1 MLVRFLF
8 FLRSHIVLC
17 ACVNARAC
25 AYVFC
30 FFYFGEGIVRG
41 SRRARVIRSK
51 GAMNF
56 EFEREIGFINSQP
69 SLAECLTSFPAV
81 LESFQT
87 SSIKESTVIP
97 PPFEHTIP
105 SLSPCTGSQPRPTA
119 RSQQNRGTSATNGL
133 QTHHRAAQ
141 QPCPPGQ
148 APAPAAATTAGP
160 LAHEF
165 PWMKEKKSSKKC
177 PKPGNSSN
185 GAGSIIPP
193 ASSSPSPTA
202 SGYAST
208 GIESPTDPGQAALDA
223 GGAGSRRLRT
233 AYTNTQLLE
242 LEKEFHFN
250 KYLCRP
256 RRVEIAALLDLT
268 ERQVKV
274 WFQNRRMKHKR
285 QTTHHRDGGGGGPES
300 SDPGGFEPLEGADA
314 SSPYSSQPL
323 EASGTGEA
331 SSESESGS
339 GNPSSAAYTA
349 DSGDNTQPTPEERG
363 GLSRPQ
369 LPGASGSSDAT
380 TAHHS
385 PPDPGLIQLNEPG
398 SATAPASDPS
408 FPEQQDSSI
417 TSSSAPSASSA
428 LPDLTF
434 FAGDACLSPSLQSS
448 LDSPVDFS
456 EEDFDLFTSTL
467 CTIDLQHLNF

>member
-1 MLVRFLF
+1 
-8 FLRSHIVLC
+8 
-17 ACVNARAC
+17 
-25 AYVFC
+25 
-30 FFYFGEGIVRG
+30 
-41 SRRARVIRSK
+41 
-51 GAMNF
+51 MNF

-105 SLSPCTGSQPRPTA
+105 SLSPCTASQPRPAA
-119 RSQQNRGTSATNGL
+119 RSQQNRRTSVTNGL
-133 QTHHRAAQ
+133 QTHHRGAQ
-141 QPCPPGQ
+141 QPCPAGQTPG
-148 APAPAAATTAGP
+148 PATATPAGP

-177 PKPGNSSN
+177 SKPGSSSN
-185 GAGSIIPP
+185 GGGSIIPP

-202 SGYAST
+202 SGYASA
-208 GIESPTDPGQAALDA
+208 GIESPTDPSQAGLDC

-285 QTTHHRDGGGGGPES
+285 QTTHGGGGGLGGHES

-331 SSESESGS
+331 TSDAEPGS
-339 GNPSSAAYTA
+339 CNPSSASAYAT
-349 DSGDNTQPTPEERG
+349 DSGDNAQPTPEKG
-363 GLSRPQ
+363 GRLSRAERPP
-369 LPGASGSSDAT
+369 LPAVSGSSDAAAA
-380 TAHHS
+380 AHHS
-385 PPDPGLIQLNEPG
+385 PPAFTATDSAENLALMQLSEAVN
-398 SATAPASDPS
+398 APPAAAASDPS
-408 FPEQQDSSI
+408 LDSSI
-417 TSSSAPSASSA
+417 TSALPPPAASSSSTA

-434 FAGDACLSPSLQSS
+434 FSGDACLSPSLQSS

>member
-1 MLVRFLF
+1 
-8 FLRSHIVLC
+8 
-17 ACVNARAC
+17 
-25 AYVFC
+25 
-30 FFYFGEGIVRG
+30 
-41 SRRARVIRSK
+41 
-51 GAMNF
+51 MNF

-105 SLSPCTGSQPRPTA
+105 SLSPCTASQPR
-119 RSQQNRGTSATNGL
+119 S
-133 QTHHRAAQ
+133 

-148 APAPAAATTAGP
+148 APAPVTATSAGP

-177 PKPGNSSN
+177 PKPGNSSS
-185 GAGSIIPP
+185 GGGSIIPP

-202 SGYAST
+202 SGY
-208 GIESPTDPGQAALDA
+208 GCDHLQAGLDA

-331 SSESESGS
+331 SSEGEPGG
-339 GNPSSAAYTA
+339 GNPSSAAASTAYTN
-349 DSGDNTQPTPEERG
+349 DSGDNAQPTPEEG
-363 GLSRPQ
+363 GRASRPERPP
-369 LPGASGSSDAT
+369 LPGAPGSSDSAA
-380 TAHHS
+380 AHHS
-385 PPDPGLIQLNEPG
+385 PPAFSEAG
-398 SATAPASDPS
+398 PAAAAAASEAS
-408 FPEQQDSSI
+408 FPEQRDSSV
-417 TSSSAPSASSA
+417 TSAASSAPPAASSSSS
-428 LPDLTF
+428 LSDLAF

>member
-1 MLVRFLF
+1 
-8 FLRSHIVLC
+8 
-17 ACVNARAC
+17 
-25 AYVFC
+25 
-30 FFYFGEGIVRG
+30 
-41 SRRARVIRSK
+41 
-51 GAMNF
+51 MNF

-105 SLSPCTGSQPRPTA
+105 SLSPCAASQPRPA
-119 RSQQNRGTSATNGL
+119 VRSQQNRRTSATNGL
-133 QTHHRAAQ
+133 QTHHRVPQ
-141 QPCPPGQ
+141 QSCPPGQ
-148 APAPAAATTAGP
+148 APASATATPAVP

-177 PKPGNSSN
+177 AKPGSSSN
-185 GAGSIIPP
+185 GGGSVIPP

-202 SGYAST
+202 SGYASA
-208 GIESPTDPGQAALDA
+208 GIESPTDPSQAGLD
-223 GGAGSRRLRT
+223 GGAAGSRRLRT

-285 QTTHHRDGGGGGPES
+285 QTTHHRDGGGGGHES
-300 SDPGGFEPLEGADA
+300 SESGGFEPLEGADA

-331 SSESESGS
+331 SDGEAGS
-339 GNPSSAAYTA
+339 SNPSSTAAHTA
-349 DSGDNTQPTPEERG
+349 HTDDSGDNAQPTPEEG
-363 GLSRPQ
+363 GRVSRPKRPPM
-369 LPGASGSSDAT
+369 PGASGSSDAAAT
-380 TAHHS
+380 HTSSPAFTAKTS
-385 PPDPGLIQLNEPG
+385 ADNPSLMQLSEAG
-398 SATAPASDPS
+398 STAAAEPS
-408 FPEQQDSSI
+408 FPEQRDPAV
-417 TSSSAPSASSA
+417 TSSSAPPAGALSSSA
-428 LPDLTF
+428 LSDLTF

>member
-1 MLVRFLF
+1 
-8 FLRSHIVLC
+8 
-17 ACVNARAC
+17 
-25 AYVFC
+25 
-30 FFYFGEGIVRG
+30 
-41 SRRARVIRSK
+41 
-51 GAMNF
+51 MNF

-69 SLAECLTSFPAV
+69 SLAECLTSFPAA

-105 SLSPCTGSQPRPTA
+105 SLSPCTTSQPRPLP
-119 RSQQNRGTSATNGL
+119 G
-133 QTHHRAAQ
+133 
-141 QPCPPGQ
+141 PPGQ
-148 APAPAAATTAGP
+148 APASVTATPAGP

-177 PKPGNSSN
+177 PNL
-185 GAGSIIPP
+185 IYTP
-193 ASSSPSPTA
+193 ALCCSALHTLPSYP
-202 SGYAST
+202 SQG
-208 GIESPTDPGQAALDA
+208 LDG

-285 QTTHHRDGGGGGPES
+285 QTTHHRDGGVGSHES

-323 EASGTGEA
+323 EASGTGNA
-331 SSESESGS
+331 TLKAESDDS
-339 GNPSSAAYTA
+339 SSAAAATA
-349 DSGDNTQPTPEERG
+349 YANDRGDNALPTPEEVGR
-363 GLSRPQ
+363 LSRPP
-369 LPGASGSSDAT
+369 LPGESGYPDRAAT
-380 TAHHS
+380 HHS
-385 PPDPGLIQLNEPG
+385 PPPYIVTNSPDNP
-398 SATAPASDPS
+398 
-408 FPEQQDSSI
+408 
-417 TSSSAPSASSA
+417 A
-428 LPDLTF
+428 LPDLAF

>member
-1 MLVRFLF
+1 
-8 FLRSHIVLC
+8 
-17 ACVNARAC
+17 
-25 AYVFC
+25 
-30 FFYFGEGIVRG
+30 
-41 SRRARVIRSK
+41 
-51 GAMNF
+51 MNF

-105 SLSPCTGSQPRPTA
+105 SLSPCAASQPRPAA
-119 RSQQNRGTSATNGL
+119 RSQQHRRTSVANGF
-133 QTHHRAAQ
+133 QTHHRGAQ
-141 QPCPPGQ
+141 QPCPGGQ
-148 APAPAAATTAGP
+148 PPAPAGP

-165 PWMKEKKSSKKC
+165 PWMKEKKSSKKS
-177 PKPGNSSN
+177 PKPGGGGFSGGCCVIST
-185 GAGSIIPP
+185 
-193 ASSSPSPTA
+193 ASSSLSPTA
-202 SGYAST
+202 SGYMSA
-208 GIESPTDPGQAALDA
+208 GIESPTGRPEPG
-223 GGAGSRRLRT
+223 GCGRRRRRSRRLRT

-285 QTTHHRDGGGGGPES
+285 QTTHHRDGGGHES
-300 SDPGGFEPLEGADA
+300 GEFEPLEGADA

-323 EASGTGEA
+323 EAPGTGEEEEETAAA
-331 SSESESGS
+331 SDSEAGS
-339 GNPSSAAYTA
+339 CNPSSAAYA
-349 DSGDNTQPTPEERG
+349 HDSGDNAQPTPEEG
-363 GLSRPQ
+363 GWPSRAARPPQ
-369 LPGASGSSDAT
+369 PAVSGPSDAADLPGLMQLVEAEGGSFSEHRD
-380 TAHHS
+380 S
-385 PPDPGLIQLNEPG
+385 SVS
-398 SATAPASDPS
+398 SAESCAPAAA
-408 FPEQQDSSI
+408 
-417 TSSSAPSASSA
+417 SSSSSSSSLA
-428 LPDLTF
+428 LPDLAF

-467 CTIDLQHLNF
+467 CNIDLQHLNF

>member
-1 MLVRFLF
+1 
-8 FLRSHIVLC
+8 
-17 ACVNARAC
+17 
-25 AYVFC
+25 
-30 FFYFGEGIVRG
+30 
-41 SRRARVIRSK
+41 
-51 GAMNF
+51 MNF

-105 SLSPCTGSQPRPTA
+105 SLSPCTASQPRPAA
-119 RSQQNRGTSATNGL
+119 RSQQNRRTSVSNGL
-133 QTHHRAAQ
+133 QTHHRGAQ
-141 QPCPPGQ
+141 QPCPAGQ
-148 APAPAAATTAGP
+148 PPAPAAAAPAGP

-165 PWMKEKKSSKKC
+165 PWMKEKKSAKKC
-177 PKPGNSSN
+177 PKPGSGSS
-185 GAGSIIPP
+185 GGGSIIPN

-202 SGYAST
+202 SGYASA
-208 GIESPTDPGQAALDA
+208 GIESPTDPSLDG
-223 GGAGSRRLRT
+223 GGAASRRLRT

-285 QTTHHRDGGGGGPES
+285 QTTPHRDGGGHES
-300 SDPGGFEPLEGADA
+300 SEFEPLEGADA

-323 EASGTGEA
+323 EASGTGEVA
-331 SSESESGS
+331 SDGEAGS
-339 GNPSSAAYTA
+339 CNPSSAAYA
-349 DSGDNTQPTPEERG
+349 NDSGDNAQPTPEEG
-363 GLSRPQ
+363 GRPGRPERPP
-369 LPGASGSSDAT
+369 LPGASGSSDAAAT
-380 TAHHS
+380 NSA
-385 PPDPGLIQLNEPG
+385 DIPGLMQLGEAG
-398 SATAPASDPS
+398 LAAAAAAASEPS
-408 FPEQQDSSI
+408 FSEQRDSCG
-417 TSSSAPSASSA
+417 SSAESAAAAAAAAASTA

-448 LDSPVDFS
+448 LDSPVDFN

>member
-1 MLVRFLF
+1 
-8 FLRSHIVLC
+8 
-17 ACVNARAC
+17 
-25 AYVFC
+25 
-30 FFYFGEGIVRG
+30 
-41 SRRARVIRSK
+41 
-51 GAMNF
+51 MNF

-105 SLSPCTGSQPRPTA
+105 SLSPCAASQPRPAA
-119 RSQQNRGTSATNGL
+119 RSQHNRRTSVANGI
-133 QTHHRAAQ
+133 QAQHRAAQ
-141 QPCPPGQ
+141 QPCPPSQ
-148 APAPAAATTAGP
+148 APSAAAGAAAAAP
-160 LAHEF
+160 EF

-177 PKPGNSSN
+177 TKPGGGGGGGTGTGGG
-185 GAGSIIPP
+185 GAGGGAVISS

-202 SGYAST
+202 SGYPST
-208 GIESPTDPGQAALDA
+208 AIESPTDPSQAGLDG

-285 QTTHHRDGGGGGPES
+285 QTTHHRDGSGGGGGGHES
-300 SDPGGFEPLEGADA
+300 GDPGGFEPLEGADA

-331 SSESESGS
+331 ESEGELAGG
-339 GNPSSAAYTA
+339 GNPSSAAYA
-349 DSGDNTQPTPEERG
+349 GDSGDNAQPTPPEEEG
-363 GLSRPQ
+363 GGGPLSLPERPP
-369 LPGASGSSDAT
+369 LLGASGPSDAVVGG
-380 TAHHS
+380 HHHHHHHQQQQQHHRVTNS
-385 PPDPGLIQLNEPG
+385 TESGLLRLG
-398 SATAPASDPS
+398 DADDPS
-408 FPEQQDSSI
+408 SFAEQRDPTTTI
-417 TSSSAPSASSA
+417 IPTSSSTTTTASSSTTSSSSSA
-428 LPDLTF
+428 LSDLAL

>member
-1 MLVRFLF
+1 
-8 FLRSHIVLC
+8 
-17 ACVNARAC
+17 
-25 AYVFC
+25 
-30 FFYFGEGIVRG
+30 
-41 SRRARVIRSK
+41 
-51 GAMNF
+51 MNF

-105 SLSPCTGSQPRPTA
+105 SLSPCTASQPRPTA
-119 RSQQNRGTSATNGL
+119 RSQQNRRTSTNNGL
-133 QTHHRAAQ
+133 QTHHRATQ
-141 QPCPPGQ
+141 HPCPPGQ
-148 APAPAAATTAGP
+148 VPGPATANSTGP

-177 PKPGNSSN
+177 PKPGNGSSSG
-185 GAGSIIPP
+185 GAIIPT
-193 ASSSPSPTA
+193 ASSSPSPAA
-202 SGYAST
+202 SGYASA
-208 GIESPTDPGQAALDA
+208 GIESPTDPNQAGLDS

-285 QTTHHRDGGGGGPES
+285 QTTHHREGGGAHES
-300 SDPGGFEPLEGADA
+300 GDPGGFEPLEGADA
-314 SSPYSSQPL
+314 CSPYSSQPL
-323 EASGTGEA
+323 EASGTGGA
-331 SSESESGS
+331 SSDGEP
-339 GNPSSAAYTA
+339 GNSNSSSAAAASISTSYA
-349 DSGDNTQPTPEERG
+349 NDNRDNAQPTPEEG
-363 GLSRPQ
+363 ICLSHPEAQ
-369 LPGASGSSDAT
+369 PLPVASGPSDTPATHRSPSSFTPTPTADNPRTMRLEEAGRGASAAAAGAVSV
-380 TAHHS
+380 
-385 PPDPGLIQLNEPG
+385 PDGTF
-398 SATAPASDPS
+398 S
-408 FPEQQDSSI
+408 EQQDSSI
-417 TSSSAPSASSA
+417 TTTAISASSA
-428 LPDLTF
+428 APAASSSLSTSSTTSSLPDLNF
-434 FAGDACLSPSLQSS
+434 FAGDSCLQISDALSPSLQSS

>member
-1 MLVRFLF
+1 MLKKRML
-8 FLRSHIVLC
+8 
-17 ACVNARAC
+17 
-25 AYVFC
+25 YC
-30 FFYFGEGIVRG
+30 FPFE
-41 SRRARVIRSK
+41 

-105 SLSPCTGSQPRPTA
+105 SFNPCTASQPRPAA
-119 RSQQNRGTSATNGL
+119 RSQQNRRASATNGL
-133 QTHHRAAQ
+133 QTHHGAAQ
-141 QPCPPGQ
+141 QPYTTGH
-148 APAPAAATTAGP
+148 APAPATVTPTGP
-160 LAHEF
+160 IAHEF
-165 PWMKEKKSSKKC
+165 PWMKEKKSYKKC
-177 PKPGNSSN
+177 PKPGSNSS
-185 GAGSIIPP
+185 GTGSIIPP
-193 ASSSPSPTA
+193 
-202 SGYAST
+202 
-208 GIESPTDPGQAALDA
+208 QAGLDA

-268 ERQVKV
+268 ERQVKR
-274 WFQNRRMKHKR
+274 QN
-285 QTTHHRDGGGGGPES
+285 THHRDGSGGSHES
-300 SDPGGFEPLEGADA
+300 SDTGGFEPLEGADA

-323 EASGTGEA
+323 EASGTGETA
-331 SSESESGS
+331 SEGEPGG
-339 GNPSSAAYTA
+339 GNPSSAAYA
-349 DSGDNTQPTPEERG
+349 NDSGDNAQPTLEEGGRLSIPERSP
-363 GLSRPQ
+363 LFT
-369 LPGASGSSDAT
+369 ASGCSDSA
-380 TAHHS
+380 AARHS
-385 PPDPGLIQLNEPG
+385 PPALAVTNSADNPGLMQLRESVPG
-398 SATAPASDPS
+398 LTAA
-408 FPEQQDSSI
+408 PEQQNSSI
-417 TSSSAPSASSA
+417 TPTASSAPSAVSSSST
-428 LPDLTF
+428 LPDITF
-434 FAGDACLSPSLQSS
+434 FAGDACLSPSLQST

>member
-1 MLVRFLF
+1 
-8 FLRSHIVLC
+8 
-17 ACVNARAC
+17 
-25 AYVFC
+25 
-30 FFYFGEGIVRG
+30 
-41 SRRARVIRSK
+41 
-51 GAMNF
+51 MNF

-105 SLSPCTGSQPRPTA
+105 SFSPCT
-119 RSQQNRGTSATNGL
+119 AT
-133 QTHHRAAQ
+133 AQ
-141 QPCPPGQ
+141 QPYTTGQ
-148 APAPAAATTAGP
+148 APAPATVTPTGP
-160 LAHEF
+160 IAHEF
-165 PWMKEKKSSKKC
+165 PWMKEKKSYKKC
-177 PKPGNSSN
+177 PKPGNNSS
-185 GAGSIIPP
+185 GTGSIIPP
-193 ASSSPSPTA
+193 ASSSPSSTA
-202 SGYAST
+202 SGVYSYP
-208 GIESPTDPGQAALDA
+208 SQAGLDA

-285 QTTHHRDGGGGGPES
+285 QNTHGSGGSHES
-300 SDPGGFEPLEGADA
+300 SDTGGFEPLEGADA

-323 EASGTGEA
+323 EASGTGETA
-331 SSESESGS
+331 SEEEPGG
-339 GNPSSAAYTA
+339 GNPSSAAYA
-349 DSGDNTQPTPEERG
+349 NDSGDNAQPTPEEGDR
-363 GLSRPQ
+363 LSIPERPP
-369 LPGASGSSDAT
+369 LFTASGCSDSAT
-380 TAHHS
+380 ARHS
-385 PPDPGLIQLNEPG
+385 PPALAVTNSADNPGLMQLSESVPG
-398 SATAPASDPS
+398 LTAA
-408 FPEQQDSSI
+408 PEQQDSSI
-417 TSSSAPSASSA
+417 TPTASSAPSAVSSSST

-434 FAGDACLSPSLQSS
+434 FAGDPCLSPSLQST

>member
-1 MLVRFLF
+1 
-8 FLRSHIVLC
+8 
-17 ACVNARAC
+17 
-25 AYVFC
+25 
-30 FFYFGEGIVRG
+30 
-41 SRRARVIRSK
+41 
-51 GAMNF
+51 MNF

-105 SLSPCTGSQPRPTA
+105 SLSPCTASQPRPTA
-119 RSQQNRGTSATNGL
+119 RSQQNRRTSTHNNGL
-133 QTHHRAAQ
+133 QTHHRATQ
-141 QPCPPGQ
+141 NPCPTGQVPG
-148 APAPAAATTAGP
+148 PATSTSTGP

-177 PKPGNSSN
+177 SKPGNSSSSG
-185 GAGSIIPP
+185 GAIIPT
-193 ASSSPSPTA
+193 ASSSPSPAA
-202 SGYAST
+202 SGYASA
-208 GIESPTDPGQAALDA
+208 GIDSPTDPNQAGLDC

-285 QTTHHRDGGGGGPES
+285 QTTHHREGGGAHES
-300 SDPGGFEPLEGADA
+300 GDPGGFEPLEGADA

-323 EASGTGEA
+323 EASGTGGA
-331 SSESESGS
+331 SSDGEP
-339 GNPSSAAYTA
+339 GNSNSSSAAAVSISTSYA
-349 DSGDNTQPTPEERG
+349 NDNRDNAQPTPEEG
-363 GLSRPQ
+363 GCLSHPETQPLPVASGPSDTPATRQSPSSFTPTPTADNPRTMQ
-369 LPGASGSSDAT
+369 LEEAGQGASAAAAAAGAVSL
-380 TAHHS
+380 
-385 PPDPGLIQLNEPG
+385 PDGAFSER
-398 SATAPASDPS
+398 
-408 FPEQQDSSI
+408 QDSSI
-417 TSSSAPSASSA
+417 TTTAISASSSAPAVSSSLSNSSTASS
-428 LPDLTF
+428 LPDLNF
-434 FAGDACLSPSLQSS
+434 FAGDSCLQISDALSPSLQSS

>member
-1 MLVRFLF
+1 
-8 FLRSHIVLC
+8 
-17 ACVNARAC
+17 
-25 AYVFC
+25 
-30 FFYFGEGIVRG
+30 
-41 SRRARVIRSK
+41 
-51 GAMNF
+51 MNF

-105 SLSPCTGSQPRPTA
+105 SLSPCTASQPRPAA
-119 RSQQNRGTSATNGL
+119 RSQQNRRTSASNGL

-148 APAPAAATTAGP
+148 APAPATATPAGP

-177 PKPGNSSN
+177 PKPGSSSS
-185 GAGSIIPP
+185 GGGSIIPP

-202 SGYAST
+202 SGYASA
-208 GIESPTDPGQAALDA
+208 GIESPTDPSQAGLD
-223 GGAGSRRLRT
+223 GGAAGSRRLRT

-285 QTTHHRDGGGGGPES
+285 QTHHRDGGHEPG
-300 SDPGGFEPLEGADA
+300 DPGGFEPLEGADA

-331 SSESESGS
+331 TPDGEPGSS
-339 GNPSSAAYTA
+339 NPSSAVAPTA
-349 DSGDNTQPTPEERG
+349 HTNDSGDNAQPTPEEG
-363 GLSRPQ
+363 GRLSCPERPP
-369 LPGASGSSDAT
+369 LPRASACSDAAAT
-380 TAHHS
+380 HHS
-385 PPDPGLIQLNEPG
+385 PPAFTATNSADNPGLMQLSEAGPAAA
-398 SATAPASDPS
+398 ATSDPAYS
-408 FPEQQDSSI
+408 EQRDSSI
-417 TSSSAPSASSA
+417 TTSSCAPPAASSSA
-428 LPDLTF
+428 LPDLAF

>member
-1 MLVRFLF
+1 
-8 FLRSHIVLC
+8 
-17 ACVNARAC
+17 
-25 AYVFC
+25 
-30 FFYFGEGIVRG
+30 
-41 SRRARVIRSK
+41 
-51 GAMNF
+51 MNF

-97 PPFEHTIP
+97 PPFENTIP
-105 SLSPCTGSQPRPTA
+105 SLSPCTASQPRSA
-119 RSQQNRGTSATNGL
+119 SRNQQNRRTSVSNGL
-133 QTHHRAAQ
+133 QTHQRLPQ

-148 APAPAAATTAGP
+148 APTPNASSTAGP
-160 LAHEF
+160 PAQEF

-177 PKPGNSSN
+177 PKTASTS
-185 GAGSIIPP
+185 GSGGSTVQS

-202 SGYAST
+202 SGYASA
-208 GIESPTDPGQAALDA
+208 GIESPTDPHQAGLDV

-285 QTTHHRDGGGGGPES
+285 QTTHHRDGGGDGGGGCQES
-300 SDPGGFEPLEGADA
+300 GEPSCIEPLEGADA

-323 EASGTGEA
+323 EASGTGELSVGEA
-331 SSESESGS
+331 GSS
-339 GNPSSAAYTA
+339 NPSSAAHTR
-349 DSGDNTQPTPEERG
+349 DSGDNVLPTLVEG
-363 GLSRPQ
+363 GLLTRPD
-369 LPGASGSSDAT
+369 LPTLSNASGSCDSAAKHPSPEPLT
-380 TAHHS
+380 TKS
-385 PPDPGLIQLNEPG
+385 STDNTNIRLL
-398 SATAPASDPS
+398 
-408 FPEQQDSSI
+408 EQPDSSI
-417 TSSSAPSASSA
+417 PSSSASAE

-434 FAGDACLSPSLQSS
+434 FDGDSCMSPSLQSS

-467 CTIDLQHLNF
+467 CTMDLQHLNF